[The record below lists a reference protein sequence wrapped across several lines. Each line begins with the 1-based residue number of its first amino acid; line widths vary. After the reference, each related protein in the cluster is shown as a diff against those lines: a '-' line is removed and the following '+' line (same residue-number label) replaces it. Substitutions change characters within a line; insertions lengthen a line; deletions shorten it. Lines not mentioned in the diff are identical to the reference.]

1 MDKHKLWLVIG
12 IFIAVVL
19 LSDGTT
25 VSADTDCAESDAC
38 AVDTDG
44 DSIVDTLDNCPAM
57 PNRPQADDDG
67 DGVGNVCDPD
77 AGLACTAH
85 ADCTVG
91 ECIID
96 TPGQVYSGFCLLD
109 VGICASVTIPAGT
122 PETICDDGKD
132 NNCDGLTDCADP
144 DCVGDNV
151 CATFESCV
159 THCFVAIPLRSP
171 NEDVLRAPCLNG
183 CVTLFPGRCALNEHC
198 TGGVCEFGYCSWGET
213 IVSEVCTNG
222 IDDDFD
228 DLIDCADPDCVD
240 DDVCATFEGEETT
253 VEGVSC
259 ENNKGCSASEF
270 CYSAICTS
278 VPTALKALNNI
289 VKKLPKKGEERLQ
302 RLKLITKFIKM
313 KISKRERGMV
323 DEVVI
328 ENKN

>member
-38 AVDTDG
+38 AVDT
-44 DSIVDTLDNCPAM
+44 
-57 PNRPQADDDG
+57 DG

-198 TGGVCEFGYCSWGET
+198 TGGVCEFGYCS
-213 IVSEVCTNG
+213 SEK
-222 IDDDFD
+222 
-228 DLIDCADPDCVD
+228 
-240 DDVCATFEGEETT
+240 TT

-278 VPTALKALNNI
+278 VPTDIKALNNI
-289 VKKLPKKGEERLQ
+289 VNCRKKV
-302 RLKLITKFIKM
+302 
-313 KISKRERGMV
+313 KR
-323 DEVVI
+323 DY
-328 ENKN
+328 ND